1 MTNLMSGH
9 SVSRRSPADRLTVG
23 RLGGVAPEE
32 AERGQ
37 KALWLAG
44 GGFRAALFHLGAL
57 TRLNELGLLA
67 RTGTVGAV
75 SGGSIVA
82 ALLAT
87 RVPWPLHG
95 AYRDWPEQVVE
106 PLREIASR
114 NVRARSLL
122 RRPLGAGATAALEER
137 YARELTAE
145 LSEESSW
152 GPRFV
157 FG

>member
-9 SVSRRSPADRLTVG
+9 DFTRRGPADRATVG
-23 RLGGVAPEE
+23 RLGGLAPDEVD
-32 AERGQ
+32 RGE
-37 KALWLAG
+37 KALWLSG

-75 SGGSIVA
+75 AGGSIVA

-95 AYRDWPEQVVE
+95 AYRDWPERVAE
-106 PLREIASR
+106 PLRSIAQR
-114 NVRARSLL
+114 NARAIL
-122 RRPLGAGATAALEER
+122 
-137 YARELTAE
+137 
-145 LSEESSW
+145 
-152 GPRFV
+152 
-157 FG
+157 